1 MYTDETLDL
10 EDRYEKILV
19 INGGIDTRINLDPA
33 IVDLAVLHGFPL
45 TPSDI
50 EPYDAVKN
58 DSRVLADESR
68 EWVGDYMVELA
79 SEAILWLEMKLGVY
93 FTVEHECLWA
103 HVPESEVQEFETELY
118 TVIHMSIGYR
128 DNIELAER
136 FANQEKTG
144 RGAENEI
151 MEALDNINKEW

>member
-33 IVDLAVLHGFPL
+33 IVDLAVLYGFPL

-68 EWVGDYMVELA
+68 EW
-79 SEAILWLEMKLGVY
+79 LEMKLGVY
-93 FTVEHECLWA
+93 FTVEHGCLWA
-103 HVPESEVQEFETELY
+103 HVPESDVQEFETELY
-118 TVIHMSIGYR
+118 TVMSIGYR

-136 FANQEKTG
+136 FANQEETG

-151 MEALDNINKEW
+151 MEALDKINKEW